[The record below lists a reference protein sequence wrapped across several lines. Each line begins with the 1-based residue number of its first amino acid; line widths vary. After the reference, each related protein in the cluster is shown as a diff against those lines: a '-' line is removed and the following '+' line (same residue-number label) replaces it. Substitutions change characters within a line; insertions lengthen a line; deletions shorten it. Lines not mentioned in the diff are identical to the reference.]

1 MTLPQ
6 SILATLAYHDIFDYP
21 LILKEIHKYLVN
33 IEASPFSVRAGL
45 NRLFLS
51 GKIFSKSGYIFLES
65 RSKIVEKR
73 IQRKRISS
81 RKFQR
86 AVFFS
91 NILKANP
98 FIKTVGVTGALAMDN
113 SDQKDDIDLFLITTK
128 DFIWTARFFSNL
140 FMVPFKRSPVSKIT
154 KNKACLNIFIDESH
168 LKIEPPNIYLA
179 HEICQMKPLWDRDGT
194 YRRFI
199 SANKW
204 IKNFLPNW
212 KPETVVNGQWKMVN
226 SRSKKSIYS
235 LFTIYYSPIENF
247 LRSFQLWYMR
257 PKITTEKIGDT
268 QLFFHP
274 ADTQEWVMEKYKRR
288 LRKLRIA
295 ASCQSQ

>member
-1 MTLPQ
+1 MTLSQ

-140 FMVPFKRSPVSKIT
+140 FMIPFKRSPVSKIT

-295 ASCQSQ
+295 SS

>member
-1 MTLPQ
+1 MTLSQ

-140 FMVPFKRSPVSKIT
+140 FMIPFKRSPVSKIT

-274 ADTQEWVMEKYKRR
+274 ADTQEWVMEKYKGR

-295 ASCQSQ
+295 SS

>member
-1 MTLPQ
+1 MTLSQ

-274 ADTQEWVMEKYKRR
+274 ADTQEWVMEKYKGR

-295 ASCQSQ
+295 SS